1 MQHDYL
7 PVNGD
12 MAYIEYINY
21 NNVRNEGMFFGMMIA
36 DQLNKKMN
44 LTGSGNGLK
53 LICSSRAANVEII
66 LPGIVKQTEYR
77 VDAGLRKF

>member
-1 MQHDYL
+1 MQRDYL

-12 MAYIEYINY
+12 MAYIEDINY
-21 NNVRNEGMFFGMMIA
+21 NDVRNEGMSFGMMMA
-36 DQLNKKMN
+36 DQLDKKMN

-53 LICSSRAANVEII
+53 LICSSRAASVEII
-66 LPGIVKQTEYR
+66 LPGMVKQTEYQ